1 MRINPSLT
9 QQKQK
14 ASFKAVK
21 IESFFKEMDDPSKGM
36 FVEFTKEDVP
46 AALKIFNVKLRP
58 NARSFFTYMNLQTNA
73 FNPRTCERH
82 LKMLSVREIFCADS
96 KKPWRYT
103 GYVSGKQESGRE
115 QFEKLCKLMQ
125 KAVAKKG
132 LKKPKTSL
140 KAIKEFFTLA
150 K

>member
-1 MRINPSLT
+1 ML
-9 QQKQK
+9 
-14 ASFKAVK
+14 
-21 IESFFKEMDDPSKGM
+21 
-36 FVEFTKEDVP
+36 VEFTKKDVP

-58 NARSFFTYMNLQTNA
+58 NARSFSTYMNLKTDA
-73 FNPRTCERH
+73 FRRRTGESG

-96 KKPWRYT
+96 TQPYRYS
-103 GYVSGKQESGRE
+103 GYISGKQEEGRE
-115 QFEKLCKLMQ
+115 QFEKLCALMQ

-140 KAIKEFFTLA
+140 KAIKEFFTFA